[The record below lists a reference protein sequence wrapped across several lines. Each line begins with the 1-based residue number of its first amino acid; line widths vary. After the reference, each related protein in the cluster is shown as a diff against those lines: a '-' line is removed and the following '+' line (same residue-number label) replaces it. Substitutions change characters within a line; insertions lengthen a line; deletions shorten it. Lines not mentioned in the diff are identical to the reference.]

1 MKYYN
6 LKNIYIVFDQYKI
19 SKKIVFCVFLFV
31 FDCFAEQD
39 DILIIYNSREIVT
52 LDSDVPVSKSVLVQN
67 DRIIDLGSQLTL
79 KLKYPDAI
87 INNEFEDNVIVPGFI
102 EHHIHPFLSALTMNS
117 EIISI
122 EGWNLPN
129 KRSIAYRDRTSYM
142 SKLSEIEGS
151 MKDGLPLITWGFH
164 HYFHGDLTKEHLD
177 NISIERPILVMH
189 RSYHEFIMNTPALEY
204 FEITQD
210 FINSLDEE
218 AREYSDFERGHFSEQ
233 GMISVFPKLLK
244 HLGRPEYLLSGLQL
258 TEDYLHKNGI
268 TMIANP
274 GAWMVKPI
282 QEAKNLI
289 LGDQN
294 TPFRSF
300 FIPSALILSEEYD
313 LSELIQE
320 ASKLLG
326 WGKGKVEYLPNR
338 IKLFADGAMYS
349 QNMILSEG
357 YLDGHQ
363 GAWLMQEGLYRS
375 IFKLFWDE
383 GYQIHV
389 HQNGDEALDL
399 ILDVLEENMEINP
412 REDHRTTIV
421 HFGISRADQMERV
434 KSLGA
439 IISANP
445 YYVTALSDL
454 YSRKGIGPE
463 RALEM
468 VRLGDV
474 DRAGIRFG
482 LHSDMPM
489 APGSPLDLMHAAVN
503 RINFANEV
511 AGPNQRVS
519 PMAALRGVTLDAAF
533 IMGLEDDYGSISEG
547 KLANF
552 TILSENPLTVNP
564 ERIKDID
571 VIATIVEGKHYPIN

>member
-1 MKYYN
+1 MKNRYVIVISLLFLSNFSYSSN
-6 LKNIYIVFDQYKI
+6 DITIYHAK
-19 SKKIVFCVFLFV
+19 
-31 FDCFAEQD
+31 
-39 DILIIYNSREIVT
+39 EIVT
-52 LDSDVPVSKSVLVQN
+52 LDEKVASANAVSVKSDRIMAIGSLDDLIERNPDVSIDHQFQN
-67 DRIIDLGSQLTL
+67 D
-79 KLKYPDAI
+79 
-87 INNEFEDNVIVPGFI
+87 VIVPGFI
-102 EHHIHPFLSALTMNS
+102 EHHIHPFLSAITMNA

-122 EGWNLPN
+122 EGWDLPN
-129 KRSIAYRDRTSYM
+129 NQSIAYRDRDSYM
-142 SKLSEIEGS
+142 QRLSEIEEN
-151 MKDGLPLITWGFH
+151 MKSDSPLITWGFH
-164 HYFHGDLTKEHLD
+164 HYFHGDLSREDLD
-177 NISIERPILVMH
+177 RISKDRPILVMH
-189 RSYHEFIMNTPALEY
+189 RSYHEFILNTPALEY
-204 FEITQD
+204 FDISQE
-210 FINSLDEE
+210 FIESLDEE
-218 AREYSDFERGHFSEQ
+218 ARAYADFDRGHFSEQ
-233 GMISVFPKLLK
+233 GMISVFPKLLRY
-244 HLGRPEYLLSGLQL
+244 LGKPEYLLSGLQL
-258 TEDYLHKNGI
+258 TEDYLHQNGV

-274 GAWMVKPI
+274 GAWLIKSI
-282 QEAKNLI
+282 QDAKNLI
-289 LGDQN
+289 LGDEN

-300 FIPSALILSEEYD
+300 FIPSALILSED
-313 LSELIQE
+313 HDVPELVEE
-320 ASKLLG
+320 AKKLLE
-326 WGKGKVEYLPNR
+326 WGGGKVEYLPNR

-349 QNMILSEG
+349 QNMVLSEG

-375 IFKLFWDE
+375 AFKLFWDE
-383 GYQIHV
+383 GYQIHI

-399 ILDVLEENMEINP
+399 ILDVLEENMANNP

-421 HFGISRADQMERV
+421 HFGISRADQMDRV

-454 YSRKGIGPE
+454 YSKKGLGPE

-489 APGSPLDLMHAAVN
+489 APGSPLVLMHAAVN

-511 AGPNQRVS
+511 AGPKQRVS
-519 PMAALRGVTLDAAF
+519 PLAALKGVTLDAAY

-552 TILSENPLTVNP
+552 TILSENPLSVNP
-564 ERIKDID
+564 QTIKDIE
-571 VIATIVEGKHYPIN
+571 IKATIVEGKHYPID

>member
-1 MKYYN
+1 MKNRYIIVISALFLSNFSYSSN
-6 LKNIYIVFDQYKI
+6 DITIYHAK
-19 SKKIVFCVFLFV
+19 
-31 FDCFAEQD
+31 
-39 DILIIYNSREIVT
+39 EIVT
-52 LDSDVPVSKSVLVQN
+52 LDEKVASANAVSVKSDRVMAIGSLDDLIERNPDASIDRQFQN
-67 DRIIDLGSQLTL
+67 D
-79 KLKYPDAI
+79 
-87 INNEFEDNVIVPGFI
+87 VIVPGFI
-102 EHHIHPFLSALTMNS
+102 EHHIHPFLSAITMNA

-122 EGWNLPN
+122 EGWDLPN
-129 KRSIAYRDRTSYM
+129 NQSIAYRDRDSYM
-142 SKLSEIEGS
+142 QRLSEIEEN
-151 MKDGLPLITWGFH
+151 MKSDSPLITWGFH
-164 HYFHGDLTKEHLD
+164 HYFHGDLSREDLD
-177 NISIERPILVMH
+177 RISKDRPILVMH
-189 RSYHEFIMNTPALEY
+189 RSYHEFILNTPALEY
-204 FEITQD
+204 FDISQE
-210 FINSLDEE
+210 FIESLDEE
-218 AREYSDFERGHFSEQ
+218 ARAYADFDRGHFSEQ
-233 GMISVFPKLLK
+233 GMISVFPKLLRY
-244 HLGRPEYLLSGLQL
+244 LGKPEYLLSGLQL
-258 TEDYLHKNGI
+258 TEDYLHQNGV

-274 GAWMVKPI
+274 GAWLIKSI
-282 QEAKNLI
+282 QDAKNLI
-289 LGDQN
+289 LGDEN

-300 FIPSALILSEEYD
+300 FIPSALILSED
-313 LSELIQE
+313 HDVPELVEE
-320 ASKLLG
+320 AKKLLE
-326 WGKGKVEYLPNR
+326 WGGGKVEYLPNR

-349 QNMILSEG
+349 QNMVLSEG

-375 IFKLFWDE
+375 AFKLFWDE
-383 GYQIHV
+383 GYQIHI

-399 ILDVLEENMEINP
+399 ILDVLEENMAINP

-421 HFGISRADQMERV
+421 HFGISRADQMDRV

-454 YSRKGIGPE
+454 YSKKGLGPE

-489 APGSPLDLMHAAVN
+489 APGSPLVLMHAAVN

-511 AGPNQRVS
+511 AGPKQRVS
-519 PMAALRGVTLDAAF
+519 TLAALKGVTLDAAY

-552 TILSENPLTVNP
+552 TILSENPLSVNP
-564 ERIKDID
+564 QIIKDIE
-571 VIATIVEGKHYPIN
+571 IKATIVEGKHYPID

>member
-1 MKYYN
+1 MKNRYVIVISLLFLSNFSYSSEDIT
-6 LKNIYIVFDQYKI
+6 IYHAK
-19 SKKIVFCVFLFV
+19 
-31 FDCFAEQD
+31 
-39 DILIIYNSREIVT
+39 EIVT
-52 LDSDVPVSKSVLVQN
+52 LDEKVASANAVSVKSDRVMAIGSLDDLIERNPDASINRQFQN
-67 DRIIDLGSQLTL
+67 D
-79 KLKYPDAI
+79 
-87 INNEFEDNVIVPGFI
+87 VIVPGFI
-102 EHHIHPFLSALTMNS
+102 EHHIHPFLSAITMNA

-122 EGWNLPN
+122 EGWDLPN
-129 KRSIAYRDRTSYM
+129 NQSIAYRDRDSYM
-142 SKLSEIEGS
+142 QRLSEIEEN
-151 MKDGLPLITWGFH
+151 MKSDSPLITWGFH
-164 HYFHGDLTKEHLD
+164 HYFHGDLSREDLD
-177 NISIERPILVMH
+177 RISKDRPILVMH
-189 RSYHEFIMNTPALEY
+189 RSYHEFILNTPALEY
-204 FEITQD
+204 FDISQE
-210 FINSLDEE
+210 FIESLDEE
-218 AREYSDFERGHFSEQ
+218 ARAYADFDRGHFSEQ
-233 GMISVFPKLLK
+233 GMISVFPKLLRY
-244 HLGRPEYLLSGLQL
+244 LGKPEYLLSGLQL
-258 TEDYLHKNGI
+258 TEDYLHQNGV

-274 GAWMVKPI
+274 GAWLIKSI
-282 QEAKNLI
+282 QDAKNLI
-289 LGDQN
+289 LGDES

-300 FIPSALILSEEYD
+300 FIPSALILSED
-313 LSELIQE
+313 HDVPELVEE
-320 ASKLLG
+320 AKKLLE
-326 WGKGKVEYLPNR
+326 WGGGKVEYLPNR

-349 QNMILSEG
+349 QNMVLSEG

-375 IFKLFWDE
+375 AFKLFWDE
-383 GYQIHV
+383 GYQIHI

-399 ILDVLEENMEINP
+399 ILDVLEENMANNP

-421 HFGISRADQMERV
+421 HFGISRADQMDRV

-454 YSRKGIGPE
+454 YSKKGLGPE

-489 APGSPLDLMHAAVN
+489 APGSPLVLMHAAVN

-511 AGPNQRVS
+511 AGPKQRVS
-519 PMAALRGVTLDAAF
+519 PLAALKGVTLDAAY

-552 TILSENPLTVNP
+552 TILSENPLSVNP
-564 ERIKDID
+564 LTIKDIE
-571 VIATIVEGKHYPIN
+571 IKATIVEGKHYPID

>member
-1 MKYYN
+1 MKNRYVIVISLLFLSNFSYSSEDIT
-6 LKNIYIVFDQYKI
+6 IYHAK
-19 SKKIVFCVFLFV
+19 
-31 FDCFAEQD
+31 
-39 DILIIYNSREIVT
+39 EIVT
-52 LDSDVPVSKSVLVQN
+52 LDEKVASANAVSVKSDRVMAIGSLDNLIERNPDASINLQFQN
-67 DRIIDLGSQLTL
+67 D
-79 KLKYPDAI
+79 
-87 INNEFEDNVIVPGFI
+87 VIVPGFI
-102 EHHIHPFLSALTMNS
+102 EHHIHPFLSAITMNA

-122 EGWNLPN
+122 EGWDLPN
-129 KRSIAYRDRTSYM
+129 NQSIAYRDRDSYM
-142 SKLSEIEGS
+142 QRLSEIEEN
-151 MKDGLPLITWGFH
+151 MKSDSPLITWGFH
-164 HYFHGDLTKEHLD
+164 HYFHGDLSREDLD
-177 NISIERPILVMH
+177 RISKDRPILVMH
-189 RSYHEFIMNTPALEY
+189 RSYHEFILNTPALEY
-204 FEITQD
+204 FDISQE
-210 FINSLDEE
+210 FIESLDEE
-218 AREYSDFERGHFSEQ
+218 ARAYADFDRGHFSEQ
-233 GMISVFPKLLK
+233 GMISVFPKLLRY
-244 HLGRPEYLLSGLQL
+244 LGKPEYLLSGLQL
-258 TEDYLHKNGI
+258 TEDYLHQNGV

-274 GAWMVKPI
+274 GAWLIKSI
-282 QEAKNLI
+282 QDAKNLI
-289 LGDQN
+289 LGDES

-300 FIPSALILSEEYD
+300 FIPSALILSED
-313 LSELIQE
+313 HDVPELVEE
-320 ASKLLG
+320 AKKLLE
-326 WGKGKVEYLPNR
+326 WGGGKVEYLPNR

-349 QNMILSEG
+349 QNMVLSEG

-375 IFKLFWDE
+375 AFKLFWDE
-383 GYQIHV
+383 GYQIHI

-399 ILDVLEENMEINP
+399 ILDVLEENMANNP

-421 HFGISRADQMERV
+421 HFGISRADQMDRV

-454 YSRKGIGPE
+454 YSKKGLGPE

-489 APGSPLDLMHAAVN
+489 APGSPLVLMHAAVN

-511 AGPNQRVS
+511 AGPKQRVS
-519 PMAALRGVTLDAAF
+519 PLAALKGVTLDAAY

-552 TILSENPLTVNP
+552 TILSENPLSVNP
-564 ERIKDID
+564 QTIKDIE
-571 VIATIVEGKHYPIN
+571 IKATIVEGKHYPID

>member
-1 MKYYN
+1 MKNRYVIVISLLFLSNFSYSSEDIT
-6 LKNIYIVFDQYKI
+6 IYHAK
-19 SKKIVFCVFLFV
+19 
-31 FDCFAEQD
+31 
-39 DILIIYNSREIVT
+39 EIVT
-52 LDSDVPVSKSVLVQN
+52 LDEKVASANAVSVKSDRVMAIGSLDDLIERNPDASINRQFQN
-67 DRIIDLGSQLTL
+67 D
-79 KLKYPDAI
+79 
-87 INNEFEDNVIVPGFI
+87 VIVPGFI
-102 EHHIHPFLSALTMNS
+102 EHHIHPFLSAITMNA

-122 EGWNLPN
+122 EGWDLPN
-129 KRSIAYRDRTSYM
+129 NQSIAYRDRDSYM
-142 SKLSEIEGS
+142 QRLSEIEEN
-151 MKDGLPLITWGFH
+151 MKSDSPLITWGFH
-164 HYFHGDLTKEHLD
+164 HYFHGDLSREDLD
-177 NISIERPILVMH
+177 RISKDRPILVMH
-189 RSYHEFIMNTPALEY
+189 RSYHEFILNTPALEY
-204 FEITQD
+204 FDISQE
-210 FINSLDEE
+210 FIESLDEE
-218 AREYSDFERGHFSEQ
+218 ARAYADFDRGHFSEQ
-233 GMISVFPKLLK
+233 GMISVFPKLLRY
-244 HLGRPEYLLSGLQL
+244 LGKPEYLLSGLQL
-258 TEDYLHKNGI
+258 TEDYLHQNGV

-274 GAWMVKPI
+274 GAWLIKSI
-282 QEAKNLI
+282 QDAKNLI
-289 LGDQN
+289 LGDES

-300 FIPSALILSEEYD
+300 FIPSALILSED
-313 LSELIQE
+313 HDVPELVEE
-320 ASKLLG
+320 AKKLLE
-326 WGKGKVEYLPNR
+326 WGGGKVEYLPNR

-349 QNMILSEG
+349 QNMVLSEG

-375 IFKLFWDE
+375 AFKLFWDE
-383 GYQIHV
+383 GYQIHI

-399 ILDVLEENMEINP
+399 ILDVLEENMANNP

-421 HFGISRADQMERV
+421 HFGISRADQMDRL

-454 YSRKGIGPE
+454 YSKKGLGPE

-489 APGSPLDLMHAAVN
+489 APGSPLVLMHAAVN

-511 AGPNQRVS
+511 AGPKQRVS
-519 PMAALRGVTLDAAF
+519 PLAALKGVTLDAAY

-552 TILSENPLTVNP
+552 TILSENPLSVNP
-564 ERIKDID
+564 QTIKDIE
-571 VIATIVEGKHYPIN
+571 IKATIVEGKHYPID

>member
-1 MKYYN
+1 MKNRYVIVISLLFLSNFSYSSN
-6 LKNIYIVFDQYKI
+6 DITIYHAK
-19 SKKIVFCVFLFV
+19 
-31 FDCFAEQD
+31 
-39 DILIIYNSREIVT
+39 EIVT
-52 LDSDVPVSKSVLVQN
+52 LDEKVASANAVSVKSDRIMAIGSLDDLIERNPDASIDHQFQN
-67 DRIIDLGSQLTL
+67 D
-79 KLKYPDAI
+79 
-87 INNEFEDNVIVPGFI
+87 VIVPGFI
-102 EHHIHPFLSALTMNS
+102 EHHIHPFLSAITMNA

-122 EGWNLPN
+122 EGWDLPN
-129 KRSIAYRDRTSYM
+129 NQSIAYRDRDSYM
-142 SKLSEIEGS
+142 QRLSEIEEN
-151 MKDGLPLITWGFH
+151 MKSDSPLITWGFH
-164 HYFHGDLTKEHLD
+164 HYFHGDLSREDLD
-177 NISIERPILVMH
+177 RISKDRPILVMH
-189 RSYHEFIMNTPALEY
+189 RSYHEFILNTPALEY
-204 FEITQD
+204 FDISQE
-210 FINSLDEE
+210 FIESLDEE
-218 AREYSDFERGHFSEQ
+218 ARAYADFDRGHFSEQ
-233 GMISVFPKLLK
+233 GMISVFPKLLRY
-244 HLGRPEYLLSGLQL
+244 LGKPEYLLSGLQL
-258 TEDYLHKNGI
+258 TEDYLHQNGV

-274 GAWMVKPI
+274 GAWLIKSI
-282 QEAKNLI
+282 QDAKNLI
-289 LGDQN
+289 LGDES

-300 FIPSALILSEEYD
+300 FIPSALILSED
-313 LSELIQE
+313 HDVPELVEE
-320 ASKLLG
+320 AKKLLE
-326 WGKGKVEYLPNR
+326 WGGGKVEYLPNR

-349 QNMILSEG
+349 QNMVLSEG

-375 IFKLFWDE
+375 AFKLFWDE
-383 GYQIHV
+383 GYQIHI

-399 ILDVLEENMEINP
+399 ILDVLEENMANNP

-421 HFGISRADQMERV
+421 HFGISRADQMDRV

-454 YSRKGIGPE
+454 YSKKGLGPE

-489 APGSPLDLMHAAVN
+489 APGSPLVLMHAAVN

-511 AGPNQRVS
+511 AGPKQRVS
-519 PMAALRGVTLDAAF
+519 PLAALKGVTLDAAY

-552 TILSENPLTVNP
+552 TILSENPLSVNP
-564 ERIKDID
+564 QTIKDIE
-571 VIATIVEGKHYPIN
+571 IKATILEGKHYPID

>member
-1 MKYYN
+1 MKNRYVIVISLLFLSNFSYSSEDIT
-6 LKNIYIVFDQYKI
+6 IYHAK
-19 SKKIVFCVFLFV
+19 
-31 FDCFAEQD
+31 
-39 DILIIYNSREIVT
+39 EIVT
-52 LDSDVPVSKSVLVQN
+52 LDEKVASANAVSVKSDRVMAIGSLDDLIERNPDASINRQFQN
-67 DRIIDLGSQLTL
+67 D
-79 KLKYPDAI
+79 
-87 INNEFEDNVIVPGFI
+87 VIVPGFI
-102 EHHIHPFLSALTMNS
+102 EHHIHPFLSAITMNA

-122 EGWNLPN
+122 EGWDLPN
-129 KRSIAYRDRTSYM
+129 NQSIAYRDRDSYM
-142 SKLSEIEGS
+142 QRLSEIEENMNS
-151 MKDGLPLITWGFH
+151 DSPLITWGFH
-164 HYFHGDLTKEHLD
+164 HYFHGDLSREDLD
-177 NISIERPILVMH
+177 RISKDRPILVMH
-189 RSYHEFIMNTPALEY
+189 RSYHEFILNTPALEY
-204 FEITQD
+204 FDISQE
-210 FINSLDEE
+210 FIESLDEE
-218 AREYSDFERGHFSEQ
+218 ARAYADFDRGHFSEQ
-233 GMISVFPKLLK
+233 GMISVFPKLLRY
-244 HLGRPEYLLSGLQL
+244 LGKPEYLLSGLQL
-258 TEDYLHKNGI
+258 TEDYLHQNGV

-274 GAWMVKPI
+274 GAWLIKSI
-282 QEAKNLI
+282 QDAKNLI
-289 LGDQN
+289 LGDEN

-300 FIPSALILSEEYD
+300 FIPSALILSED
-313 LSELIQE
+313 HDVPELVEE
-320 ASKLLG
+320 AKKLLE
-326 WGKGKVEYLPNR
+326 WGGGKVEYLPNR

-349 QNMILSEG
+349 QNMVLSEG

-375 IFKLFWDE
+375 AFKLFWDE
-383 GYQIHV
+383 GYQIHI

-399 ILDVLEENMEINP
+399 ILDVLEENMANNP

-421 HFGISRADQMERV
+421 HFGISRADQMDRV

-454 YSRKGIGPE
+454 YSKKGLGPE

-489 APGSPLDLMHAAVN
+489 APGSPLVLMHAAVN

-511 AGPNQRVS
+511 AGPKQRVS
-519 PMAALRGVTLDAAF
+519 PLAALKGVTLDAAY

-552 TILSENPLTVNP
+552 TILSENPLSVNP
-564 ERIKDID
+564 QTIKDIE
-571 VIATIVEGKHYPIN
+571 IKATIVEGKHYPID

>member
-1 MKYYN
+1 MKNRYVIVISLLFLSNFSYSSN
-6 LKNIYIVFDQYKI
+6 DITIYHAK
-19 SKKIVFCVFLFV
+19 
-31 FDCFAEQD
+31 
-39 DILIIYNSREIVT
+39 EIVT
-52 LDSDVPVSKSVLVQN
+52 LDEKVASANAVSVKSDRIMAIGSLDNLIERNPDASINRQFQN
-67 DRIIDLGSQLTL
+67 D
-79 KLKYPDAI
+79 
-87 INNEFEDNVIVPGFI
+87 VIVPGFI
-102 EHHIHPFLSALTMNS
+102 EHHIHPFLSAITMNA

-122 EGWNLPN
+122 EGWDLPN
-129 KRSIAYRDRTSYM
+129 NQSIAYRDRDSYM
-142 SKLSEIEGS
+142 QRLSEIEEN
-151 MKDGLPLITWGFH
+151 MKSDSPLITWGFH
-164 HYFHGDLTKEHLD
+164 HYFHGDLSREDLD
-177 NISIERPILVMH
+177 RISKDRPILVMH
-189 RSYHEFIMNTPALEY
+189 RSYHEFILNTPALEY
-204 FEITQD
+204 FDISQE
-210 FINSLDEE
+210 FIESLDEE
-218 AREYSDFERGHFSEQ
+218 ARAYADFDRGHFSEQ
-233 GMISVFPKLLK
+233 GMISVFPKLLRY
-244 HLGRPEYLLSGLQL
+244 LGKPEYLLSGLQL
-258 TEDYLHKNGI
+258 TEDYLHQNGV

-274 GAWMVKPI
+274 GAWLIKSI
-282 QEAKNLI
+282 QDAKNLI
-289 LGDQN
+289 LGDES

-300 FIPSALILSEEYD
+300 FIPSALILSED
-313 LSELIQE
+313 HDVPELIEE
-320 ASKLLG
+320 AKKLLE
-326 WGKGKVEYLPNR
+326 WGGGKVEYLPNR

-349 QNMILSEG
+349 QNMVLSEG

-375 IFKLFWDE
+375 AFKLFWDE
-383 GYQIHV
+383 GYQIHI

-399 ILDVLEENMEINP
+399 ILDVLEENMANNP

-421 HFGISRADQMERV
+421 HFGISRADQMDRV

-454 YSRKGIGPE
+454 YSKKGLGPE

-489 APGSPLDLMHAAVN
+489 APGSPLVLMHAAVN

-511 AGPNQRVS
+511 AGPKQRVS
-519 PMAALRGVTLDAAF
+519 PLAALKGVTLDAAY

-552 TILSENPLTVNP
+552 TILSENPLSVNP
-564 ERIKDID
+564 QTIKDIE
-571 VIATIVEGKHYPIN
+571 IKATIVEGKHYPID

>member
-1 MKYYN
+1 MKNRYVIVISLLFLSNFSYSSN
-6 LKNIYIVFDQYKI
+6 DITIYHAK
-19 SKKIVFCVFLFV
+19 
-31 FDCFAEQD
+31 
-39 DILIIYNSREIVT
+39 EIVT
-52 LDSDVPVSKSVLVQN
+52 LDEKVASANAVSVKSDRIMAIGSLDDLIERNPDASIDHQFQN
-67 DRIIDLGSQLTL
+67 DVII
-79 KLKYPDAI
+79 
-87 INNEFEDNVIVPGFI
+87 PGFI
-102 EHHIHPFLSALTMNS
+102 EHHIHPFLSAITMNA

-122 EGWNLPN
+122 EGWDLPN
-129 KRSIAYRDRTSYM
+129 NQSIAYRDRDSYM
-142 SKLSEIEGS
+142 QRLSEIEEN
-151 MKDGLPLITWGFH
+151 MKSDSPLITWGFH
-164 HYFHGDLTKEHLD
+164 HYFHGDLSREDLD
-177 NISIERPILVMH
+177 RISKDRPILVMH
-189 RSYHEFIMNTPALEY
+189 RSYHEFILNTPALEY
-204 FEITQD
+204 FDISQE
-210 FINSLDEE
+210 FIESLDEE
-218 AREYSDFERGHFSEQ
+218 ARAYADFDRGHFSEQ
-233 GMISVFPKLLK
+233 GMISVFPKLLRY
-244 HLGRPEYLLSGLQL
+244 LGKPEYLLSGLQL
-258 TEDYLHKNGI
+258 TEDYLHQNGV

-274 GAWMVKPI
+274 GAWLIKSI
-282 QEAKNLI
+282 QDAKNLI
-289 LGDQN
+289 LGDES

-300 FIPSALILSEEYD
+300 FIPSALILSED
-313 LSELIQE
+313 HDVPELVEE
-320 ASKLLG
+320 AKKLLE
-326 WGKGKVEYLPNR
+326 WGGGKVEYLPNR

-349 QNMILSEG
+349 QNMVLSEG

-375 IFKLFWDE
+375 AFKLFWDE
-383 GYQIHV
+383 GYQIHI

-399 ILDVLEENMEINP
+399 ILDVLEENMADNP

-421 HFGISRADQMERV
+421 HFGISRADQMDRV

-454 YSRKGIGPE
+454 YSKKGLGPE

-489 APGSPLDLMHAAVN
+489 APGSPLVLMHAAVN

-511 AGPNQRVS
+511 AGPKQRVS
-519 PMAALRGVTLDAAF
+519 PLAALKGVTLDAAY

-552 TILSENPLTVNP
+552 TILSENPLSVNP
-564 ERIKDID
+564 QTIKDIE
-571 VIATIVEGKHYPIN
+571 IKATIVEGKHYPID

>member
-1 MKYYN
+1 MKNRYVIVISLLFLSNFSYSSN
-6 LKNIYIVFDQYKI
+6 DITIYHAK
-19 SKKIVFCVFLFV
+19 
-31 FDCFAEQD
+31 
-39 DILIIYNSREIVT
+39 EIVT
-52 LDSDVPVSKSVLVQN
+52 LDEKVASANAVSVKSDRIMAIGSLDDLIERNPDASIDHQFQN
-67 DRIIDLGSQLTL
+67 D
-79 KLKYPDAI
+79 
-87 INNEFEDNVIVPGFI
+87 VIVPGFI
-102 EHHIHPFLSALTMNS
+102 EHHIHPFLSAITMNA

-122 EGWNLPN
+122 EGWDLPN
-129 KRSIAYRDRTSYM
+129 NQSIAYRDRDSYM
-142 SKLSEIEGS
+142 QRLSEIEEN
-151 MKDGLPLITWGFH
+151 MKSDSPLITWGFH
-164 HYFHGDLTKEHLD
+164 HYFHGDLSREDLD
-177 NISIERPILVMH
+177 RISKDRPILVMH
-189 RSYHEFIMNTPALEY
+189 RSYHEFILNTPALEY
-204 FEITQD
+204 FDISQE
-210 FINSLDEE
+210 FIESLDEE
-218 AREYSDFERGHFSEQ
+218 ARAYADFDRGHFSEQ
-233 GMISVFPKLLK
+233 GMISVFPKLLRY
-244 HLGRPEYLLSGLQL
+244 LGKPEYLLSGLQL
-258 TEDYLHKNGI
+258 TEDYLHQNGV

-274 GAWMVKPI
+274 GAWLIKSI
-282 QEAKNLI
+282 QDAKNLI
-289 LGDQN
+289 LGDES

-300 FIPSALILSEEYD
+300 FIPSALILSED
-313 LSELIQE
+313 HDVPELVEE
-320 ASKLLG
+320 AKKLLE
-326 WGKGKVEYLPNR
+326 WGGGKVEYLPNR

-349 QNMILSEG
+349 QNMVLSEG

-375 IFKLFWDE
+375 AFKLFWDE
-383 GYQIHV
+383 GYQIHI

-399 ILDVLEENMEINP
+399 ILDVLEENMANNP

-421 HFGISRADQMERV
+421 HFGISRADQMDRL

-454 YSRKGIGPE
+454 YSKKGLGPE

-489 APGSPLDLMHAAVN
+489 APGSPLVLMHAAVN

-511 AGPNQRVS
+511 AGPKQRVS
-519 PMAALRGVTLDAAF
+519 PLAALKGVTLDAAY

-552 TILSENPLTVNP
+552 TILSENPLSVNP
-564 ERIKDID
+564 QTIKDIE
-571 VIATIVEGKHYPIN
+571 IKATIVEGKHYPID

>member
-1 MKYYN
+1 MKNRYVIVISLLFLSNSSYSSEDIT
-6 LKNIYIVFDQYKI
+6 IYHAK
-19 SKKIVFCVFLFV
+19 
-31 FDCFAEQD
+31 E
-39 DILIIYNSREIVT
+39 IIT
-52 LDSDVPVSKSVLVQN
+52 LDEKVASANAVSVKSDRVIAIGSLDDLIDRNPDASINRQFQN
-67 DRIIDLGSQLTL
+67 D
-79 KLKYPDAI
+79 
-87 INNEFEDNVIVPGFI
+87 VIVPGFI
-102 EHHIHPFLSALTMNS
+102 EHHIHPFLSAITMNA

-122 EGWNLPN
+122 EGWDLPN
-129 KRSIAYRDRTSYM
+129 NQSIAYRDRDSYM
-142 SKLSEIEGS
+142 QRLSEIEEN
-151 MKDGLPLITWGFH
+151 MKSDSPLITWGFH
-164 HYFHGDLTKEHLD
+164 HYFHGDLSREDLD
-177 NISIERPILVMH
+177 RISKDRPILVMH
-189 RSYHEFIMNTPALEY
+189 RSYHEFILNTPALEY
-204 FEITQD
+204 FDISQE
-210 FINSLDEE
+210 FIESLDEE
-218 AREYSDFERGHFSEQ
+218 ARAYADFDRGHFSEQ
-233 GMISVFPKLLK
+233 GMISVFPKLLRY
-244 HLGRPEYLLSGLQL
+244 LGKPEYLLSGLQL
-258 TEDYLHKNGI
+258 TEDYLHQNGV

-274 GAWMVKPI
+274 GAWLIKSI
-282 QEAKNLI
+282 QDAKNLI
-289 LGDQN
+289 LGDES

-300 FIPSALILSEEYD
+300 FIPSALILSED
-313 LSELIQE
+313 HDVPELVEE
-320 ASKLLG
+320 AKKLLE
-326 WGKGKVEYLPNR
+326 WGGGKVEYLPNR

-349 QNMILSEG
+349 QNMVLSEG

-375 IFKLFWDE
+375 AFKLFWDE
-383 GYQIHV
+383 GYQIHI

-399 ILDVLEENMEINP
+399 ILDVLEENMANNP

-421 HFGISRADQMERV
+421 HFGISRADQMDRV

-454 YSRKGIGPE
+454 YSKKGLGPE

-489 APGSPLDLMHAAVN
+489 APGSPLVLMHAAVN

-511 AGPNQRVS
+511 AGPKQRVS
-519 PMAALRGVTLDAAF
+519 PLAALKGVTLDAAY

-552 TILSENPLTVNP
+552 TILSENPLSVNP
-564 ERIKDID
+564 QTIKDIE
-571 VIATIVEGKHYPIN
+571 IKATIVEGKHYPID

>member
-1 MKYYN
+1 MKNRYVIVISLLFLSNFSYSSEDIT
-6 LKNIYIVFDQYKI
+6 IYHAK
-19 SKKIVFCVFLFV
+19 
-31 FDCFAEQD
+31 
-39 DILIIYNSREIVT
+39 EIVT
-52 LDSDVPVSKSVLVQN
+52 LDEKVASANAVSVKSDRVMAIGSLDDLIERNPDASINRQFQN
-67 DRIIDLGSQLTL
+67 D
-79 KLKYPDAI
+79 
-87 INNEFEDNVIVPGFI
+87 VIVPGFI
-102 EHHIHPFLSALTMNS
+102 EHHIHPFLSAITMNA

-122 EGWNLPN
+122 EGWDLPN
-129 KRSIAYRDRTSYM
+129 NQSIAYRDRDSYM
-142 SKLSEIEGS
+142 QRLSEIEEN
-151 MKDGLPLITWGFH
+151 MKSDSPLITWGFH
-164 HYFHGDLTKEHLD
+164 HYFHGDISREDLD
-177 NISIERPILVMH
+177 RISKDRPILVMH
-189 RSYHEFIMNTPALEY
+189 RSYHEFILNTPALEY
-204 FEITQD
+204 FDISQE
-210 FINSLDEE
+210 FIESLDEE
-218 AREYSDFERGHFSEQ
+218 ARAYADFDRGHFSEQ
-233 GMISVFPKLLK
+233 GMISVFPKLLRY
-244 HLGRPEYLLSGLQL
+244 LGKPEYLLSGLQL
-258 TEDYLHKNGI
+258 TEDYLHQNGV

-274 GAWMVKPI
+274 GAWLIKSI
-282 QEAKNLI
+282 QDAKNLI
-289 LGDQN
+289 LGDES

-300 FIPSALILSEEYD
+300 FIPSALILSED
-313 LSELIQE
+313 HDVPELVEE
-320 ASKLLG
+320 AKKLLE
-326 WGKGKVEYLPNR
+326 WGGGKVEYLPNR

-349 QNMILSEG
+349 QNMVLSEG

-375 IFKLFWDE
+375 AFKLFWDE
-383 GYQIHV
+383 GYQIHI

-399 ILDVLEENMEINP
+399 ILDVLEENMANNP

-421 HFGISRADQMERV
+421 HFGISRADQMDRV

-454 YSRKGIGPE
+454 YSKKGLGPE

-489 APGSPLDLMHAAVN
+489 APGSPLVLMHAAVN

-511 AGPNQRVS
+511 AGPKQRVS
-519 PMAALRGVTLDAAF
+519 PLAALKGVTLDAAY

-552 TILSENPLTVNP
+552 TILSENPLSVNP
-564 ERIKDID
+564 QTIKDIE
-571 VIATIVEGKHYPIN
+571 IKATIVEGKHYPID

>member
-1 MKYYN
+1 MKNRYVIVISLLFLSNFSYSSN
-6 LKNIYIVFDQYKI
+6 DITIYHAK
-19 SKKIVFCVFLFV
+19 
-31 FDCFAEQD
+31 
-39 DILIIYNSREIVT
+39 EIVT
-52 LDSDVPVSKSVLVQN
+52 LDEKVASANAVSVKSDRIMAIGSLDDLIERNPDASIDHQFQN
-67 DRIIDLGSQLTL
+67 D
-79 KLKYPDAI
+79 
-87 INNEFEDNVIVPGFI
+87 VIVPGFI
-102 EHHIHPFLSALTMNS
+102 EHHIHPFLSAITMNA

-122 EGWNLPN
+122 EGWDLPN
-129 KRSIAYRDRTSYM
+129 NQSIAYRDRESYIQR
-142 SKLSEIEGS
+142 LSEIEEN
-151 MKDGLPLITWGFH
+151 MKSDSPLITWGFH
-164 HYFHGDLTKEHLD
+164 HYFHGDLSREDLD
-177 NISIERPILVMH
+177 RISKDRPILVMH
-189 RSYHEFIMNTPALEY
+189 RSYHEFILNTPALEY
-204 FEITQD
+204 FDISQE
-210 FINSLDEE
+210 FIESLDEE
-218 AREYSDFERGHFSEQ
+218 ARAYADFDRGHFSEQ
-233 GMISVFPKLLK
+233 GMISVFPKLLRY
-244 HLGRPEYLLSGLQL
+244 LGKPEYLLSGLQL
-258 TEDYLHKNGI
+258 TEDYLHQNGV

-274 GAWMVKPI
+274 GAWLIKSI
-282 QEAKNLI
+282 QDAKNLI
-289 LGDQN
+289 LGDES

-300 FIPSALILSEEYD
+300 FIPSALILSED
-313 LSELIQE
+313 HDVPELVEE
-320 ASKLLG
+320 AKKLLE
-326 WGKGKVEYLPNR
+326 WGGGKVEYLPNR

-349 QNMILSEG
+349 QNMVLSEG

-375 IFKLFWDE
+375 AFKLFWDE
-383 GYQIHV
+383 GYQIHI

-399 ILDVLEENMEINP
+399 ILDVLEENMANNP

-421 HFGISRADQMERV
+421 HFGISRADQMDRL

-454 YSRKGIGPE
+454 YSKKGLGPE

-489 APGSPLDLMHAAVN
+489 APGSPLVLMHAAVN

-511 AGPNQRVS
+511 AGPKQRVS
-519 PMAALRGVTLDAAF
+519 PLAALKGVTLDAAY

-552 TILSENPLTVNP
+552 TILSENPLSVNP
-564 ERIKDID
+564 QTIKDIE
-571 VIATIVEGKHYPIN
+571 IKATIVEGKHYPID

>member
-1 MKYYN
+1 MKNRYVIVISLLFLSNFSYSSEDIT
-6 LKNIYIVFDQYKI
+6 IYHAKEV
-19 SKKIVFCVFLFV
+19 
-31 FDCFAEQD
+31 
-39 DILIIYNSREIVT
+39 VT
-52 LDSDVPVSKSVLVQN
+52 LDEKVASANAVSVKSDRVMAIGSLDDLIERNPDASINRQFQN
-67 DRIIDLGSQLTL
+67 D
-79 KLKYPDAI
+79 
-87 INNEFEDNVIVPGFI
+87 VIVPGFI
-102 EHHIHPFLSALTMNS
+102 EHHIHPFLSAITMNA

-122 EGWNLPN
+122 EGWDLPN
-129 KRSIAYRDRTSYM
+129 NQSIAYRDRDSYM
-142 SKLSEIEGS
+142 QRLSEIEENMNS
-151 MKDGLPLITWGFH
+151 DSPLITWGFH
-164 HYFHGDLTKEHLD
+164 HYFHGDLSREDLD
-177 NISIERPILVMH
+177 RISKDRPILVMH
-189 RSYHEFIMNTPALEY
+189 RSYHEFILNTPALEY
-204 FEITQD
+204 FDISQE
-210 FINSLDEE
+210 FIESLDEE
-218 AREYSDFERGHFSEQ
+218 ARAYADFDRGHFSEQ
-233 GMISVFPKLLK
+233 GMISVFPKLLRY
-244 HLGRPEYLLSGLQL
+244 LGKPEYLLSGLQL
-258 TEDYLHKNGI
+258 TEDYLHQNGV

-274 GAWMVKPI
+274 GAWLIKSI
-282 QEAKNLI
+282 QDAKNLI
-289 LGDQN
+289 LGDES

-300 FIPSALILSEEYD
+300 FIPSALILSED
-313 LSELIQE
+313 HDVPELVEE
-320 ASKLLG
+320 AKKLLE
-326 WGKGKVEYLPNR
+326 WGGGKVEYLPNR

-349 QNMILSEG
+349 QNMVLSEG

-375 IFKLFWDE
+375 AFKLFWDE
-383 GYQIHV
+383 GYQIHI

-399 ILDVLEENMEINP
+399 ILDVLEENMADNP

-421 HFGISRADQMERV
+421 HFGISRADQMDRV

-454 YSRKGIGPE
+454 YSKKGLGPE

-489 APGSPLDLMHAAVN
+489 APGSPLVLMHAAVN

-511 AGPNQRVS
+511 AGPKQRVS
-519 PMAALRGVTLDAAF
+519 PLAALKGVTLDAAY

-552 TILSENPLTVNP
+552 TILSENPLSVNP
-564 ERIKDID
+564 QTIKDIE
-571 VIATIVEGKHYPIN
+571 IKATIVEGKHYPID

>member
-1 MKYYN
+1 MKNRYVIVISLLFLSNFSYSSEDIT
-6 LKNIYIVFDQYKI
+6 IYHAKEV
-19 SKKIVFCVFLFV
+19 
-31 FDCFAEQD
+31 
-39 DILIIYNSREIVT
+39 VT
-52 LDSDVPVSKSVLVQN
+52 LDEKVASANAVSVKSDRVMAIGSLDDLIERNPDASIDHQFQN
-67 DRIIDLGSQLTL
+67 D
-79 KLKYPDAI
+79 
-87 INNEFEDNVIVPGFI
+87 VIVPGFI
-102 EHHIHPFLSALTMNS
+102 EHHIHPFLSAITMNA

-122 EGWNLPN
+122 EGWDLPN
-129 KRSIAYRDRTSYM
+129 NQSIAYRDRDSYM
-142 SKLSEIEGS
+142 QRLSEIEEN
-151 MKDGLPLITWGFH
+151 MKSDSPLITWGFH
-164 HYFHGDLTKEHLD
+164 HYFHGDLSREDLD
-177 NISIERPILVMH
+177 RISKDRPILVMH
-189 RSYHEFIMNTPALEY
+189 RSYHEFILNTPALEY
-204 FEITQD
+204 FDISQE
-210 FINSLDEE
+210 FIESLDEE
-218 AREYSDFERGHFSEQ
+218 ARAYADFDRGHFSEQ
-233 GMISVFPKLLK
+233 GMISVFPKLLR
-244 HLGRPEYLLSGLQL
+244 HLGKPEYLLSGLQL
-258 TEDYLHKNGI
+258 TEDYLHQNGV

-274 GAWMVKPI
+274 GAWLIKSI
-282 QEAKNLI
+282 QDAKNLI
-289 LGDQN
+289 LGDEN

-300 FIPSALILSEEYD
+300 FIPSALILSED
-313 LSELIQE
+313 HDVPELVEE
-320 ASKLLG
+320 AKKLLE
-326 WGKGKVEYLPNR
+326 WGGGKVEYLPNR

-349 QNMILSEG
+349 QNMVLSEG

-375 IFKLFWDE
+375 AFKLFWDE
-383 GYQIHV
+383 GYQIHI

-399 ILDVLEENMEINP
+399 ILDVLEENMANNP

-421 HFGISRADQMERV
+421 HFGISRADQMDRV

-454 YSRKGIGPE
+454 YSKKGLGPE

-489 APGSPLDLMHAAVN
+489 APGSPLVLMHAAVN

-511 AGPNQRVS
+511 AGPKQRVS
-519 PMAALRGVTLDAAF
+519 PLAALKGVTLDAAY

-552 TILSENPLTVNP
+552 TILSENPLSVNP
-564 ERIKDID
+564 QIIKDIE
-571 VIATIVEGKHYPIN
+571 IKATIVEGKHYPID

>member
-1 MKYYN
+1 MKNRYVIVISLLFLSNFSYSSEDIT
-6 LKNIYIVFDQYKI
+6 IYHAK
-19 SKKIVFCVFLFV
+19 
-31 FDCFAEQD
+31 
-39 DILIIYNSREIVT
+39 EIVT
-52 LDSDVPVSKSVLVQN
+52 LDEKVASANAVSVKSDRVMAIGSLDDLIERNPDASINRQFQN
-67 DRIIDLGSQLTL
+67 D
-79 KLKYPDAI
+79 
-87 INNEFEDNVIVPGFI
+87 VIVPGFI
-102 EHHIHPFLSALTMNS
+102 EHHIHPFLSAITMNA

-122 EGWNLPN
+122 EGWDLPN
-129 KRSIAYRDRTSYM
+129 NQSIAYRDRESYIQR
-142 SKLSEIEGS
+142 LSEIEEN
-151 MKDGLPLITWGFH
+151 MKSDSPLITWGFH
-164 HYFHGDLTKEHLD
+164 HYFHGDLSREDLD
-177 NISIERPILVMH
+177 RISKDRPILVMH
-189 RSYHEFIMNTPALEY
+189 RSYHEFILNTPALEY
-204 FEITQD
+204 FDISQE
-210 FINSLDEE
+210 FIESLDEE
-218 AREYSDFERGHFSEQ
+218 ARAYADFDRGHFSEQ
-233 GMISVFPKLLK
+233 GMISVFPKLLRY
-244 HLGRPEYLLSGLQL
+244 LGKPEYLLSGLQL
-258 TEDYLHKNGI
+258 TEDYLHQNGV

-274 GAWMVKPI
+274 GAWLIKSI
-282 QEAKNLI
+282 QDAKNLI
-289 LGDQN
+289 LGDEN

-300 FIPSALILSEEYD
+300 FIPSALILSED
-313 LSELIQE
+313 HDVPELVEE
-320 ASKLLG
+320 AKKLLE
-326 WGKGKVEYLPNR
+326 WGGGKVEYLPNR

-349 QNMILSEG
+349 QNMVLSEG

-375 IFKLFWDE
+375 AFKLFWDE
-383 GYQIHV
+383 GYQIHI

-399 ILDVLEENMEINP
+399 ILDVLEENMANNP

-421 HFGISRADQMERV
+421 HFGISRADQMDRV

-454 YSRKGIGPE
+454 YSKKGLGPE

-489 APGSPLDLMHAAVN
+489 APGSPLVLMHAAVN

-511 AGPNQRVS
+511 AGPKQRVS
-519 PMAALRGVTLDAAF
+519 PLAALKGVTLDAAY

-552 TILSENPLTVNP
+552 TILSENPLSVNP
-564 ERIKDID
+564 QTIKDIE
-571 VIATIVEGKHYPIN
+571 IKATIVEGKHYPID

>member
-1 MKYYN
+1 MKNRYVIVISLLFLSNFSYSSN
-6 LKNIYIVFDQYKI
+6 DITIYHAK
-19 SKKIVFCVFLFV
+19 
-31 FDCFAEQD
+31 
-39 DILIIYNSREIVT
+39 EIVT
-52 LDSDVPVSKSVLVQN
+52 LDEKVASANAVSVKSDRIMAIGSLDDLIERNPDASIDHQFQN
-67 DRIIDLGSQLTL
+67 D
-79 KLKYPDAI
+79 
-87 INNEFEDNVIVPGFI
+87 VIVPGFI
-102 EHHIHPFLSALTMNS
+102 EHHIHPFLSAITMNA

-122 EGWNLPN
+122 EGWDLPN
-129 KRSIAYRDRTSYM
+129 NQSIAYRDRDSYM
-142 SKLSEIEGS
+142 QRLSEIEEN
-151 MKDGLPLITWGFH
+151 MKSDSPLITWGFH
-164 HYFHGDLTKEHLD
+164 HYFHGDLSREDLD
-177 NISIERPILVMH
+177 RISKDRPILVMH
-189 RSYHEFIMNTPALEY
+189 RSYHEFILNTPALEY
-204 FEITQD
+204 FDISQE
-210 FINSLDEE
+210 FIESLDEE
-218 AREYSDFERGHFSEQ
+218 ARAYADFDRGHFSEQ
-233 GMISVFPKLLK
+233 GMISVFPKLLRY
-244 HLGRPEYLLSGLQL
+244 LGKPEYLLSGLQL
-258 TEDYLHKNGI
+258 TEDYLHQNGV

-274 GAWMVKPI
+274 GAWLIKSI
-282 QEAKNLI
+282 QDAKNLI
-289 LGDQN
+289 LGDEN

-300 FIPSALILSEEYD
+300 FIPSALILSED
-313 LSELIQE
+313 HDVPELVEE
-320 ASKLLG
+320 AKKLLE
-326 WGKGKVEYLPNR
+326 WGGGKVEYLPNR

-349 QNMILSEG
+349 QNMVLSEG

-375 IFKLFWDE
+375 AFKLFWDE
-383 GYQIHV
+383 GYQIHI

-399 ILDVLEENMEINP
+399 ILDVLEENMANNP

-421 HFGISRADQMERV
+421 HFGISRADQMDRV

-454 YSRKGIGPE
+454 YSKKGLGPE

-489 APGSPLDLMHAAVN
+489 APGSPLVLMHAAVN

-511 AGPNQRVS
+511 AGPKQRVS
-519 PMAALRGVTLDAAF
+519 PLAALKGVTLDAAY

-552 TILSENPLTVNP
+552 TILSENPLSVNP
-564 ERIKDID
+564 QTIKDIE
-571 VIATIVEGKHYPIN
+571 IKATIVEGKHYPID

>member
-1 MKYYN
+1 MKNRYV
-6 LKNIYIVFDQYKI
+6 IVI
-19 SKKIVFCVFLFV
+19 SFLFLSN
-31 FDCFAEQD
+31 FSYSSN
-39 DILIIYNSREIVT
+39 DITIYHAKEIVT
-52 LDSDVPVSKSVLVQN
+52 LDEKVASANAVSVKSDRIMAIGSLDDLIERNPDASIDHQFQN
-67 DRIIDLGSQLTL
+67 D
-79 KLKYPDAI
+79 
-87 INNEFEDNVIVPGFI
+87 VIVPGFI
-102 EHHIHPFLSALTMNS
+102 EHHIHPFLSAITMNA

-122 EGWNLPN
+122 EGWDLPN
-129 KRSIAYRDRTSYM
+129 NQSIAYRDRDSYM
-142 SKLSEIEGS
+142 QRLSEIEEN
-151 MKDGLPLITWGFH
+151 MKSDSPLITWGFH
-164 HYFHGDLTKEHLD
+164 HYFHGDLSREDLD
-177 NISIERPILVMH
+177 RISKDRPILVMH
-189 RSYHEFIMNTPALEY
+189 RSYHEFILNTPALEY
-204 FEITQD
+204 FDISQE
-210 FINSLDEE
+210 FIESLDEE
-218 AREYSDFERGHFSEQ
+218 ARAYADFDRGHFSEQ
-233 GMISVFPKLLK
+233 GMISVFPKLLRY
-244 HLGRPEYLLSGLQL
+244 LGKPEYLLSGLQL
-258 TEDYLHKNGI
+258 TEDYLHQNGV

-274 GAWMVKPI
+274 GAWLIKSI
-282 QEAKNLI
+282 QDAKNLI
-289 LGDQN
+289 LGDES

-300 FIPSALILSEEYD
+300 FIPSALILSED
-313 LSELIQE
+313 HDVPELVEE
-320 ASKLLG
+320 AKKLLE
-326 WGKGKVEYLPNR
+326 WGGGKVEYLPNR

-349 QNMILSEG
+349 QNMVLSEG

-375 IFKLFWDE
+375 AFKLFWDE
-383 GYQIHV
+383 GYQIHI

-399 ILDVLEENMEINP
+399 ILDVLEENMANNP

-421 HFGISRADQMERV
+421 HFGISRADQMDRV

-454 YSRKGIGPE
+454 YSKKGLGPE

-489 APGSPLDLMHAAVN
+489 APGSPLVLMHAAVN

-511 AGPNQRVS
+511 AGPKQRVS
-519 PMAALRGVTLDAAF
+519 PLAALKGVTLDAAY

-552 TILSENPLTVNP
+552 TILSENPLSVNP
-564 ERIKDID
+564 QTIKDIE
-571 VIATIVEGKHYPIN
+571 IKATIVEGKHYPID

>member
-1 MKYYN
+1 MKNRYVIVISLLFLSNFSYSSN
-6 LKNIYIVFDQYKI
+6 DITIYHAK
-19 SKKIVFCVFLFV
+19 
-31 FDCFAEQD
+31 
-39 DILIIYNSREIVT
+39 EIVT
-52 LDSDVPVSKSVLVQN
+52 LDEKVASANAVSVKSDRIMAIGSLDDLIERNPDASIDHQFQN
-67 DRIIDLGSQLTL
+67 D
-79 KLKYPDAI
+79 
-87 INNEFEDNVIVPGFI
+87 VIVPGFI
-102 EHHIHPFLSALTMNS
+102 EHHIHPFLSAITMNA

-122 EGWNLPN
+122 EGWDLPN
-129 KRSIAYRDRTSYM
+129 NQSIAYRDRDSYM
-142 SKLSEIEGS
+142 QRLSEIEEN
-151 MKDGLPLITWGFH
+151 MKSDSPLITWGFH
-164 HYFHGDLTKEHLD
+164 HYFHGDLSREDLD
-177 NISIERPILVMH
+177 RISKDRPILVMH
-189 RSYHEFIMNTPALEY
+189 RSYHEFILNTPALEY
-204 FEITQD
+204 FDISQE
-210 FINSLDEE
+210 FIESLDEE
-218 AREYSDFERGHFSEQ
+218 ARAYADFDRGHFSEQ
-233 GMISVFPKLLK
+233 GMISVFPKLLRY
-244 HLGRPEYLLSGLQL
+244 LGKPEYLLSGLQL
-258 TEDYLHKNGI
+258 TEDYLHQNGV

-274 GAWMVKPI
+274 GAWLIKSI
-282 QEAKNLI
+282 QDAKNLI
-289 LGDQN
+289 LGDEN

-300 FIPSALILSEEYD
+300 FIPSALILSED
-313 LSELIQE
+313 HDVPELVEE
-320 ASKLLG
+320 AKKLLE
-326 WGKGKVEYLPNR
+326 WGGGKVEYLPNR

-349 QNMILSEG
+349 QNMVLSEG

-375 IFKLFWDE
+375 AFKLFWDE
-383 GYQIHV
+383 GYQIHI

-399 ILDVLEENMEINP
+399 ILDVLEENMANNP

-421 HFGISRADQMERV
+421 HFGISRADQMDRV

-454 YSRKGIGPE
+454 YSKKGLGPE

-489 APGSPLDLMHAAVN
+489 APGSPLVLMHAAVN

-511 AGPNQRVS
+511 AGPKQRVS
-519 PMAALRGVTLDAAF
+519 PLAALKGVTLDAAY

-552 TILSENPLTVNP
+552 TILSENPLSVNP
-564 ERIKDID
+564 QIIKDIE
-571 VIATIVEGKHYPIN
+571 IKATIVEGKHYPID

>member
-1 MKYYN
+1 MKNRYVIVISLLFLSNFSYSSEDIT
-6 LKNIYIVFDQYKI
+6 IYHAK
-19 SKKIVFCVFLFV
+19 
-31 FDCFAEQD
+31 
-39 DILIIYNSREIVT
+39 EIVT
-52 LDSDVPVSKSVLVQN
+52 LDEKVASANAVSVKSDRVMAIGSLDDLIERNPDASINRQFQN
-67 DRIIDLGSQLTL
+67 D
-79 KLKYPDAI
+79 
-87 INNEFEDNVIVPGFI
+87 VIVPGFI
-102 EHHIHPFLSALTMNS
+102 EHHIHPFLSAITMNA

-122 EGWNLPN
+122 EGWDLPN
-129 KRSIAYRDRTSYM
+129 NQSIAYRDRDSYM
-142 SKLSEIEGS
+142 QRLSEIEEN
-151 MKDGLPLITWGFH
+151 MKSDSPLITWGFH
-164 HYFHGDLTKEHLD
+164 HYFHGDLGREDLD
-177 NISIERPILVMH
+177 RISKDRPILVMH
-189 RSYHEFIMNTPALEY
+189 RSYHEFILNTPALEY
-204 FEITQD
+204 FDISQE
-210 FINSLDEE
+210 FIESLDEE
-218 AREYSDFERGHFSEQ
+218 ARAYADFDRGHFSEQ
-233 GMISVFPKLLK
+233 GMISVFPKLLRY
-244 HLGRPEYLLSGLQL
+244 LGKPEYLLSGLQL
-258 TEDYLHKNGI
+258 TEDYLHQNGV

-274 GAWMVKPI
+274 GAWLIKSI
-282 QEAKNLI
+282 QDAKNLI
-289 LGDQN
+289 LGDES

-300 FIPSALILSEEYD
+300 FIPSALILSED
-313 LSELIQE
+313 HDVPELVEE
-320 ASKLLG
+320 AKKLLE
-326 WGKGKVEYLPNR
+326 WGGGKVEYLPNR

-349 QNMILSEG
+349 QNMVLSEG

-375 IFKLFWDE
+375 AFKLFWDE
-383 GYQIHV
+383 GYQIHI

-399 ILDVLEENMEINP
+399 ILDVLEENMANNP

-421 HFGISRADQMERV
+421 HFGISRADQMDRV

-454 YSRKGIGPE
+454 YSKKGLGPE

-489 APGSPLDLMHAAVN
+489 APGSPLVLMHAAVN

-511 AGPNQRVS
+511 AGPKQRVS
-519 PMAALRGVTLDAAF
+519 PLAALKGVTLDAAY

-552 TILSENPLTVNP
+552 TILSENPLSVNP
-564 ERIKDID
+564 QTIKDIE
-571 VIATIVEGKHYPIN
+571 IKATIVEGKHYPID

>member
-1 MKYYN
+1 MKNRYVIVISLLFLSNFSYSSN
-6 LKNIYIVFDQYKI
+6 DITIYHAK
-19 SKKIVFCVFLFV
+19 
-31 FDCFAEQD
+31 
-39 DILIIYNSREIVT
+39 EIVT
-52 LDSDVPVSKSVLVQN
+52 LDEKVASANAVSVKSDRIMAIGSLDDLIERNQDASIDLQFQN
-67 DRIIDLGSQLTL
+67 D
-79 KLKYPDAI
+79 
-87 INNEFEDNVIVPGFI
+87 VIVPGFI
-102 EHHIHPFLSALTMNS
+102 EHHIHPFLSAITMNA

-122 EGWNLPN
+122 EGWDLPN
-129 KRSIAYRDRTSYM
+129 NQSIAYRDRDSYM
-142 SKLSEIEGS
+142 QRLSEIEEN
-151 MKDGLPLITWGFH
+151 MKSDSPLITWGFH
-164 HYFHGDLTKEHLD
+164 HYFHGDISREDLD
-177 NISIERPILVMH
+177 HISKDRPILVMH
-189 RSYHEFIMNTPALEY
+189 RSYHEFILNTPALEY
-204 FEITQD
+204 FDISQE
-210 FINSLDEE
+210 FIESLDEE
-218 AREYSDFERGHFSEQ
+218 ARAYADFDRGHFSEQ
-233 GMISVFPKLLK
+233 GMISVFPKLLRY
-244 HLGRPEYLLSGLQL
+244 LGKPEYLLSGLQL
-258 TEDYLHKNGI
+258 TEDYLHQNGV

-274 GAWMVKPI
+274 GAWLIKSI
-282 QEAKNLI
+282 QDAKNLI
-289 LGDQN
+289 LGDEN

-300 FIPSALILSEEYD
+300 FIPSALILSED
-313 LSELIQE
+313 HDVPELIEE
-320 ASKLLG
+320 AKKLLE
-326 WGKGKVEYLPNR
+326 WGGGKVEYLPNR

-349 QNMILSEG
+349 QNMVLSEG

-375 IFKLFWDE
+375 AFKLFWDE
-383 GYQIHV
+383 GYQIHI

-399 ILDVLEENMEINP
+399 ILDVLEENMANNP

-421 HFGISRADQMERV
+421 HFGISRADQMDRV

-454 YSRKGIGPE
+454 YSKKGLGPE

-489 APGSPLDLMHAAVN
+489 APGSPLVLMHAAVN

-511 AGPNQRVS
+511 AGPKQRVS
-519 PMAALRGVTLDAAF
+519 PLAALKGVTLDAAY

-552 TILSENPLTVNP
+552 TILSENPLSVNP
-564 ERIKDID
+564 LTIKDIE
-571 VIATIVEGKHYPIN
+571 IKATIVEGKHYPID

>member
-1 MKYYN
+1 MKNRYVIVISLLFLSNFSYSSN
-6 LKNIYIVFDQYKI
+6 DITIYHAK
-19 SKKIVFCVFLFV
+19 
-31 FDCFAEQD
+31 
-39 DILIIYNSREIVT
+39 EIVT
-52 LDSDVPVSKSVLVQN
+52 LDEKVASANAVSVKSDRIMAIGSLDDLIERNPDASINRQFQN
-67 DRIIDLGSQLTL
+67 D
-79 KLKYPDAI
+79 
-87 INNEFEDNVIVPGFI
+87 VIVPGFI
-102 EHHIHPFLSALTMNS
+102 EHHIHPFLSAITMNA

-122 EGWNLPN
+122 EGWDLPN
-129 KRSIAYRDRTSYM
+129 NQSIAYRDRDSYM
-142 SKLSEIEGS
+142 QRLSEIEEN
-151 MKDGLPLITWGFH
+151 MKSDSPLITWGFH
-164 HYFHGDLTKEHLD
+164 HYFHGDLSREDLD
-177 NISIERPILVMH
+177 RISKDRPILVMH
-189 RSYHEFIMNTPALEY
+189 RSYHEFILNTPALEY
-204 FEITQD
+204 FDISQE
-210 FINSLDEE
+210 FIESLDEE
-218 AREYSDFERGHFSEQ
+218 ARAYADFDRGHFSEQ
-233 GMISVFPKLLK
+233 GMISVFPKLLRY
-244 HLGRPEYLLSGLQL
+244 LGKPEYLLSGLQL
-258 TEDYLHKNGI
+258 TEDYLHQNGV

-274 GAWMVKPI
+274 GAWLIKSI
-282 QEAKNLI
+282 QDAKNLI
-289 LGDQN
+289 LGDEN

-300 FIPSALILSEEYD
+300 FIPSALILSENHD
-313 LSELIQE
+313 VPELVEE
-320 ASKLLG
+320 AKKLLE
-326 WGKGKVEYLPNR
+326 WGGGKVEYLPNR

-349 QNMILSEG
+349 QNMVLSEG

-375 IFKLFWDE
+375 AFKLFWDE
-383 GYQIHV
+383 GYQIHI

-399 ILDVLEENMEINP
+399 ILDVLEENMANNP

-421 HFGISRADQMERV
+421 HFGISRADQMDRV

-454 YSRKGIGPE
+454 YSKKGLGPE

-489 APGSPLDLMHAAVN
+489 APGSPLVLMHAAVN

-511 AGPNQRVS
+511 AGPKQRVS
-519 PMAALRGVTLDAAF
+519 PLAALKGVTLDAAY

-552 TILSENPLTVNP
+552 TILSENPLSVNP
-564 ERIKDID
+564 QTIKDIE
-571 VIATIVEGKHYPIN
+571 IKATIVEGKHYPID

>member
-1 MKYYN
+1 MKNRYVIVISLLFLSNFSYSSEDIT
-6 LKNIYIVFDQYKI
+6 IYHAK
-19 SKKIVFCVFLFV
+19 
-31 FDCFAEQD
+31 
-39 DILIIYNSREIVT
+39 EIVT
-52 LDSDVPVSKSVLVQN
+52 LDEKVASANAVSVKSDRVMAIGSLDDLIERNPDASIDHQFQN
-67 DRIIDLGSQLTL
+67 D
-79 KLKYPDAI
+79 
-87 INNEFEDNVIVPGFI
+87 VIVPGFI
-102 EHHIHPFLSALTMNS
+102 EHHIHPFLSAITMNA

-122 EGWNLPN
+122 EGWDLPN
-129 KRSIAYRDRTSYM
+129 NQSLAYRDRDSYM
-142 SKLSEIEGS
+142 QRLSEIEENMNS
-151 MKDGLPLITWGFH
+151 DSPLITWGFH
-164 HYFHGDLTKEHLD
+164 HYFHGDLSREDLD
-177 NISIERPILVMH
+177 RISKDRPILVMH
-189 RSYHEFIMNTPALEY
+189 RSYHEFILNTPALEY
-204 FEITQD
+204 FDISQE
-210 FINSLDEE
+210 FIESLDEE
-218 AREYSDFERGHFSEQ
+218 ARAYADFDRGHFSEQ
-233 GMISVFPKLLK
+233 GMISVFPKLLR
-244 HLGRPEYLLSGLQL
+244 HLGKPEYLLSGLQL
-258 TEDYLHKNGI
+258 TEDYLHQNGV

-274 GAWMVKPI
+274 GAWLIKSI
-282 QEAKNLI
+282 QDAKNLI
-289 LGDQN
+289 LGDEN

-300 FIPSALILSEEYD
+300 FIPSALILSED
-313 LSELIQE
+313 HDVPELVEE
-320 ASKLLG
+320 AKKLLE
-326 WGKGKVEYLPNR
+326 WGGGKVEYLPNR

-349 QNMILSEG
+349 QNMVLSEG

-375 IFKLFWDE
+375 AFKLFWDE
-383 GYQIHV
+383 GYQIHI

-399 ILDVLEENMEINP
+399 ILDVLEENMANNP

-421 HFGISRADQMERV
+421 HFGISRADQMDRV

-454 YSRKGIGPE
+454 YSKKGLGPE

-489 APGSPLDLMHAAVN
+489 APGSPLVLMHAAVN

-511 AGPNQRVS
+511 AGPKQRVS
-519 PMAALRGVTLDAAF
+519 PLAALKGVTLDAAY

-552 TILSENPLTVNP
+552 TILSENPLSVNP
-564 ERIKDID
+564 QTIKDIE
-571 VIATIVEGKHYPIN
+571 IKATIVEGKHYPID

>member
-1 MKYYN
+1 MKNRYVIVISLLFLSNFSYSSEDIT
-6 LKNIYIVFDQYKI
+6 IYHAK
-19 SKKIVFCVFLFV
+19 
-31 FDCFAEQD
+31 
-39 DILIIYNSREIVT
+39 EIVT
-52 LDSDVPVSKSVLVQN
+52 LDEKVASANAVSVKSDRIMAIGSLDDLIERNPDASIDHQFQN
-67 DRIIDLGSQLTL
+67 D
-79 KLKYPDAI
+79 
-87 INNEFEDNVIVPGFI
+87 VIVPGFI
-102 EHHIHPFLSALTMNS
+102 EHHIHPFLSAITMNA

-122 EGWNLPN
+122 EGWDLPN
-129 KRSIAYRDRTSYM
+129 NQSIAYRDRDSYM
-142 SKLSEIEGS
+142 QRLSEIEEN
-151 MKDGLPLITWGFH
+151 MKSDSPLITWGFH
-164 HYFHGDLTKEHLD
+164 HYFHGDLSREDLD
-177 NISIERPILVMH
+177 RISKDRPILVMH
-189 RSYHEFIMNTPALEY
+189 RSYHEFILNTPALEY
-204 FEITQD
+204 FDISQE
-210 FINSLDEE
+210 FIESLDEE
-218 AREYSDFERGHFSEQ
+218 ARAYADFDRGHFSEQ
-233 GMISVFPKLLK
+233 GMISVFPKLLRY
-244 HLGRPEYLLSGLQL
+244 LGKPEYLLSGLQL
-258 TEDYLHKNGI
+258 TEDYLHQNGV

-274 GAWMVKPI
+274 GAWLIKSI
-282 QEAKNLI
+282 QDAKNLI
-289 LGDQN
+289 LGDES

-300 FIPSALILSEEYD
+300 FIPSALILSED
-313 LSELIQE
+313 HDVPELVEE
-320 ASKLLG
+320 AKKLLE
-326 WGKGKVEYLPNR
+326 WGGGKVEYLPNR

-349 QNMILSEG
+349 QNMVLSEG

-375 IFKLFWDE
+375 AFKLFWDE
-383 GYQIHV
+383 GYQIHI

-399 ILDVLEENMEINP
+399 ILDVLEENMANNP

-421 HFGISRADQMERV
+421 HFGISRADQMDRV

-454 YSRKGIGPE
+454 YSKKGLGPE

-489 APGSPLDLMHAAVN
+489 APGSPLVLMHAAVN

-511 AGPNQRVS
+511 AGPKQRVS
-519 PMAALRGVTLDAAF
+519 PLAALKGVTLDAAY

-552 TILSENPLTVNP
+552 TILSENPLSVNP
-564 ERIKDID
+564 QTIKDIE
-571 VIATIVEGKHYPIN
+571 IKATIVEGKHYPID

>member
-1 MKYYN
+1 MKNRYVIVISLLFLSNFSYSSEDIT
-6 LKNIYIVFDQYKI
+6 IYHAK
-19 SKKIVFCVFLFV
+19 
-31 FDCFAEQD
+31 
-39 DILIIYNSREIVT
+39 EIVT
-52 LDSDVPVSKSVLVQN
+52 LDEKVASANAVSVKSDRVMAIGSLDDLIERNPDASIDRQFQN
-67 DRIIDLGSQLTL
+67 D
-79 KLKYPDAI
+79 
-87 INNEFEDNVIVPGFI
+87 VIVPGFI
-102 EHHIHPFLSALTMNS
+102 EHHIHPFLSAITMNA

-122 EGWNLPN
+122 EGWDLPN
-129 KRSIAYRDRTSYM
+129 NQSIAYRDRDSYM
-142 SKLSEIEGS
+142 QRLSEIEENMNS
-151 MKDGLPLITWGFH
+151 DSPLITWGFH
-164 HYFHGDLTKEHLD
+164 HYFHGDLSREDLD
-177 NISIERPILVMH
+177 RISKDRPILVMH
-189 RSYHEFIMNTPALEY
+189 RSYHEFILNTPALEY
-204 FEITQD
+204 FDISQE
-210 FINSLDEE
+210 FIESLDEE
-218 AREYSDFERGHFSEQ
+218 ARAYADFDRGHFSEQ
-233 GMISVFPKLLK
+233 GMISVFPKLLR
-244 HLGRPEYLLSGLQL
+244 HLGKPEYLLSGLQL
-258 TEDYLHKNGI
+258 TEDYLHQNGV

-274 GAWMVKPI
+274 GAWLIKSI
-282 QEAKNLI
+282 QDAKNLI
-289 LGDQN
+289 LGDES

-300 FIPSALILSEEYD
+300 FIPSALILSED
-313 LSELIQE
+313 HDVPELVEE
-320 ASKLLG
+320 AKKLLE
-326 WGKGKVEYLPNR
+326 WGGGKVEYLPNR

-349 QNMILSEG
+349 QNMVLSEG

-375 IFKLFWDE
+375 AFKLFWDE
-383 GYQIHV
+383 GYQIHI

-399 ILDVLEENMEINP
+399 ILDVLEENMANNP

-421 HFGISRADQMERV
+421 HFGISRADQMDRV

-454 YSRKGIGPE
+454 YSKKGLGPE

-489 APGSPLDLMHAAVN
+489 APGSPLVLMHAAVN

-511 AGPNQRVS
+511 AGPKQRVS
-519 PMAALRGVTLDAAF
+519 PLAALKGVTLDAAY

-552 TILSENPLTVNP
+552 TILSENPLSVNP
-564 ERIKDID
+564 QTIKDIE
-571 VIATIVEGKHYPIN
+571 IKATIVEGKHYPID